1 VTQDQH
7 TPADWMISNMR
18 DVVGATAEQVKET
31 SKASLDASRAV
42 MEIYREA
49 ALILRDRADSA
60 FHAGMAVEAL
70 IKAEMDANLDQLNR
84 MPETKNLQDVIRVQM
99 TWGANGTLAICR
111 ALSKANGFD
120 AVGGA
125 KQGCQRLTAPT

>member
-1 VTQDQH
+1 MTQEQH
-7 TPADWMISNMR
+7 TAADWMISNVK
-18 DVVGATAEQVKET
+18 DAVGASAQQVKET

-49 ALILRDRADSA
+49 ASILRGRADSA
-60 FHAGMAVEAL
+60 LHTGMAVMEAGT
-70 IKAEMDANLDQLNR
+70 DANFDQLNR
-84 MPETKNLQDVIRVQM
+84 MAETKNLQDVIRLQM
-99 TWGANGTLAICR
+99 MWGTNQTLTICR

-125 KQGCQRLTAPT
+125 TPRKAADA

>member
-1 VTQDQH
+1 MTQEQH
-7 TPADWMISNMR
+7 TAADWMISNVG
-18 DVVGATAEQVKET
+18 DVVGASAQQVKET

-49 ALILRDRADSA
+49 ASILRDRADSA
-60 FHAGMAVEAL
+60 FHTGMAVMEAG
-70 IKAEMDANLDQLNR
+70 MDANFDQLNR
-84 MPETKNLQDVIRVQM
+84 MAETKKLQDVIRLQM
-99 TWGANGTLAICR
+99 MWGTNQTPAIYR

-125 KQGCQRLTAPT
+125 KPPKTANA